1 MEKGSV
7 HSICFVGVPCGRGGE
22 VLGPA
27 DIVAASYEFGRWLL
41 DSAGFDITGG
51 SIRSFGQGRVV
62 MGSRSRVGPFPPT
75 LMKSLEAKPS
85 WSAYKMIINRI
96 KVTEF

>member
-1 MEKGSV
+1 M

-22 VLGPA
+22 VLGPV
-27 DIVAASYEFGRWLL
+27 DIAAASYEFGRWLL

-51 SIRSFGQGRVV
+51 SICSFGQGRVV